1 MAIAIS
7 KIYEKISSYDVKL
20 LAGGAGMNRSARWYH
35 MVESLEISTFLTGNE
50 IVFITG
56 VALRN
61 SKELFEIIQSA
72 HSRHACATVINL
84 GPYIESVPDSVT
96 DFCNK
101 NDFPLFVVPWHIH
114 MADIMRSISTM
125 LAESENTADASELSK
140 ALTKAILKPEN
151 EENYR
156 PALDELGFGMNNILQ
171 VAFAKSSGAN
181 LPPVPHG
188 CSAVRLDMKEKNAF
202 VLCGFS
208 RGELRRYLNL
218 CSQNASPLYV
228 GASVDS
234 VSLLHKSYSN
244 ALALFGC
251 RKAFPDYENGI
262 IFEDTGIFG
271 LIMSVNDKSITESFY
286 NETLGVLRQYDKKSK
301 SGCCDALKAYLMNNS
316 SIKEASV
323 ETGMHKN
330 TLLNRLH
337 KVEELLGEDLSD
349 MMFKCRLVTAFV
361 IEEFL
366 QNK

>member
-140 ALTKAILKPEN
+140 ALTKAILEPEN

-171 VAFAKSSGAN
+171 VAFAKSSTAN

-188 CSAVRLDMKEKNAF
+188 CSAVRLDMKEKNTF

-251 RKAFPDYENGI
+251 RKAFHDYENGI